1 MIFQIFAY
9 LILLPSY
16 FKYTL
21 PHPRSDPP
29 ILDLVK
35 YLKNSVLRSFV
46 KLANPIDCNTI
57 KCWIQVAT
65 VLKATEVIYSR
76 LDNEWQRRLE
86 INIPKWGFAE
96 IGGLQRHFGHH
107 LYGLRLS
114 RTLFNLLLQFIG
126 WGHETIG
133 NSSNW
138 ERKTGNRID
147 EGLIAIS
154 PKTPTVRK

>member
-1 MIFQIFAY
+1 MVCPLMIFQIFAY

-21 PHPRSDPP
+21 PHPRLDPP

-46 KLANPIDCNTI
+46 KLANPIDCNNIT
-57 KCWIQVAT
+57 CWIQVAT

-86 INIPKWGFAE
+86 IKIPKWGFAE
-96 IGGLQRHFGHH
+96 IGGLHRYFTILGIICMVWDFQGH
-107 LYGLRLS
+107 YS
-114 RTLFNLLLQFIG
+114 TYYCNLLAEVMRQSGIVLTEKERQEIG
-126 WGHETIG
+126 
-133 NSSNW
+133 
-138 ERKTGNRID
+138 
-147 EGLIAIS
+147 
-154 PKTPTVRK
+154 